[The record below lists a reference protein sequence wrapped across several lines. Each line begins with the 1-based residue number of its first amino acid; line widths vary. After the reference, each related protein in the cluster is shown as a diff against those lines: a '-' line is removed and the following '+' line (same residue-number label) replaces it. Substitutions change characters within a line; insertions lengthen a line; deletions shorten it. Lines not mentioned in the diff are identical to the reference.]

1 MTESEAITLQ
11 VWCIHNLKAN
21 LVLKEQEGSAW
32 YVVVGLPDG
41 TRHRLDETFP
51 MLAAFD
57 PDTASPHPAVLGLGG
72 FFKDY
77 QSPYVRICTV
87 TVHRKSL
94 TPGAYPVI
102 YDALGSKKVLV
113 FSKP

>member
-1 MTESEAITLQ
+1 MTESEAIALQ
-11 VWCIHNLKAN
+11 TWCFHNLKAN

-41 TRHRLDETFP
+41 TRHRLDGTFP

-57 PDTASPHPAVLGLGG
+57 PTRPSPRPAVLGLGG

-77 QSPYVRICTV
+77 RSPYVRIGTFM
-87 TVHRKSL
+87 VHHKSL
-94 TPGAYPVI
+94 TAEAYPVV